1 MSATKPLKDMSYLHA
16 RRRQASRRRHLFRV
30 DIGLG
35 LLIAIVT
42 LLIAP
47 GVAIVAAV
55 ALLVLAICIASIPL
69 ERWRSR
75 RG

>member
-1 MSATKPLKDMSYLHA
+1 MRL
-16 RRRQASRRRHLFRV
+16 

-35 LLIAIVT
+35 LLIAVVT
-42 LLIAP
+42 LLLAP
-47 GVAIVAAV
+47 GVAIVAVV
-55 ALLVLAICIASIPL
+55 ALLVLAICTLSILL